1 MYKQILNMAL
11 PSMVSQMLE
20 QIVELTNVIW
30 VARTGSAHLLAS
42 IGMAHAF
49 VNMFG
54 YSIMQGFLSA
64 FYTLAS

>member
-1 MYKQILNMAL
+1 MAI

-20 QIVELTNVIW
+20 QVVELTNVIW
-30 VARTGSAHLLAS
+30 VARMGNTHFLAS
-42 IGMAHAF
+42 IGMANAF

-54 YSIMQGFLSA
+54 YSIMQGLITA